1 MKSILLFNISLAM
14 LLSINGGPIHGQDDT
29 PKAAPAKQAPVKQI
43 PQPGKLEITVT
54 SGDKEKSY
62 THPAKALP
70 DINRALSRAKRAK
83 EGEEPI
89 FETAITL
96 NEQLFTF
103 SDPEA
108 ALEACKGLAAAMR
121 DLPKLRMG
129 LGDLGEI
136 PEVKPEEQPAAAG
149 NSDQPKPALSPAAAQ
164 AEVRRRI
171 NAALQRQM
179 IGTGSIP
186 NAQSVQNVVNQEL
199 ERARREGLL
208 PANGTAANPGGG
220 FAGGDPREAHK
231 ETIVQT
237 LAFTFSR
244 ADSTSKTDEKPADDK
259 AAEPKESEPKEPES
273 KTPEAAKE

>member
-1 MKSILLFNISLAM
+1 
-14 LLSINGGPIHGQDDT
+14 
-29 PKAAPAKQAPVKQI
+29 
-43 PQPGKLEITVT
+43 
-54 SGDKEKSY
+54 
-62 THPAKALP
+62 
-70 DINRALSRAKRAK
+70 
-83 EGEEPI
+83 
-89 FETAITL
+89 
-96 NEQLFTF
+96 
-103 SDPEA
+103 
-108 ALEACKGLAAAMR
+108 
-121 DLPKLRMG
+121 
-129 LGDLGEI
+129 
-136 PEVKPEEQPAAAG
+136 
-149 NSDQPKPALSPAAAQ
+149 
-164 AEVRRRI
+164 
-171 NAALQRQM
+171 M

>member
-1 MKSILLFNISLAM
+1 
-14 LLSINGGPIHGQDDT
+14 
-29 PKAAPAKQAPVKQI
+29 
-43 PQPGKLEITVT
+43 
-54 SGDKEKSY
+54 
-62 THPAKALP
+62 
-70 DINRALSRAKRAK
+70 
-83 EGEEPI
+83 
-89 FETAITL
+89 
-96 NEQLFTF
+96 
-103 SDPEA
+103 
-108 ALEACKGLAAAMR
+108 
-121 DLPKLRMG
+121 MG

-179 IGTGSIP
+179 IGTGGGGASIRIP
-186 NAQSVQNVVNQEL
+186 NAQSMQNVINQEL